1 MEYTAIATVADVMD
15 LQDENRIIVKLGLE
29 RVKHTKNAGL
39 KALMEV
45 NALNPARLSA
55 YHIGFVI
62 GPCFNAAGRL
72 DTVKIA
78 LDLLEETDEDRALQI
93 APGS

>member
-1 MEYTAIATVADVMD
+1 
-15 LQDENRIIVKLGLE
+15 
-29 RVKHTKNAGL
+29 
-39 KALMEV
+39 MEV

-93 APGS
+93 AQDLKELNDSRKNLTVAGFEQAVDIIENPPLRMIRSFWCF